1 MQSNIWSTIRDH
13 SLTIALSALFVV
25 CGIAAGYSG
34 WLEQNRLL
42 AAHHHA
48 GVGLGVYLRSG
59 SFIENLSVNWQ
70 AAILQIATLVIF
82 SGFLYQRGAPHSR
95 SPSKR
100 RPSRKYPLGS
110 ANWVWRNSLSLALGM
125 LFLISFAVHAVSG
138 AAAYNEERMLH
149 GQTAIGIST
158 YLYTPRFWSA
168 NFQTWQ
174 AEYLVIA
181 VYLVLSIFLRQQD
194 SAESKPPEADNRS
207 TGEHND

>member
-1 MQSNIWSTIRDH
+1 MQNNIWSTIRDH
-13 SLTIALSALFVV
+13 SLTIALSALFVA
-25 CGIAAGYSG
+25 CGIGAGYSG

-48 GVGLGVYLRSG
+48 GVGLGAYLRSG
-59 SFIENLSVNWQ
+59 SQNLSVNWQ
-70 AAILQIATLVIF
+70 AAIFQIATLVIF

-110 ANWVWRNSLSLALGM
+110 PNWVWRNSLSLALGM
-125 LFLISFAVHAVSG
+125 LFLISFAVRAVSG
-138 AAAYNEERMLH
+138 AASYNEERMLH
-149 GQTAIGIST
+149 GQTAIGINT
-158 YLYTPRFWSA
+158 YLHTPRFWSA

-181 VYLVLSIFLRQQD
+181 FYSIFLRQQD